1 MILRT
6 LIKMIKK
13 IGLYTLLLILTI
25 TSCNN
30 INEEDVIGAYA
41 ENHKCFKD
49 SIWLLPDGR
58 FLQRIYNRKG
68 TLIYEEESR
77 WHLYPDRLRID
88 CISALPER
96 EDIDTISP
104 LALEGGGADL
114 LFYREKDTFAIY
126 IPVYHE
132 LEIGFY
138 FYKVESGE
146 KISEK
151 IGRTGN

>member
-1 MILRT
+1 
-6 LIKMIKK
+6 MIKK

-30 INEEDVIGAYA
+30 INEEDVIGVYA

-58 FLQRIYNRKG
+58 FLQRIYSRKG

-88 CISALPER
+88 CISALPPEC
-96 EDIDTISP
+96 EKVDTLYP
-104 LALEGGGADL
+104 LELEGGGADL
-114 LFYREKDTFAIY
+114 EFYREKDTFAIY
-126 IPVYHE
+126 IPVYIE
-132 LEIGFY
+132 VGIGFY

>member
-1 MILRT
+1 
-6 LIKMIKK
+6 MIKK
-13 IGLYTLLLILTI
+13 IGLYILLLILTI

-30 INEEDVIGAYA
+30 INEEDVIGVYT

-58 FLQRIYNRKG
+58 FLQRIYSRKG

-77 WHLYPDRLRID
+77 WHLYPGRLRID
-88 CISALPER
+88 CISALPPEC
-96 EDIDTISP
+96 EKVDTLYP
-104 LALEGGGADL
+104 LELEGGGADL
-114 LFYREKDTFAIY
+114 LFNRKKDTFAIY
-126 IPVYHE
+126 IPVYIE
-132 LEIGFY
+132 VEIGFY

>member
-1 MILRT
+1 MV
-6 LIKMIKK
+6 KE
-13 IGLYTLLLILTI
+13 IGLYILLLILTI

-30 INEEDVIGAYA
+30 INEEDVIGVYA

-58 FLQRIYNRKG
+58 FLQRIYSRKG

-88 CISALPER
+88 CISALPPEC
-96 EDIDTISP
+96 EKVDTLYP
-104 LALEGGGADL
+104 LELEGGGADL
-114 LFYREKDTFAIY
+114 EFYRKKDTFAIY

-138 FYKVESGE
+138 FYKVKE
-146 KISEK
+146 
-151 IGRTGN
+151 

>member
-1 MILRT
+1 MAELTGNSGLCFLNHSTASVQLR
-6 LIKMIKK
+6 KYKK
-13 IGLYTLLLILTI
+13 NWDQRHCKLSSLLTNLD
-25 TSCNN
+25 
-30 INEEDVIGAYA
+30 EKK

-58 FLQRIYNRKG
+58 FLQRIYSRKG

-88 CISALPER
+88 CISALPPEC
-96 EDIDTISP
+96 EKVDTLYP
-104 LALEGGGADL
+104 LELEGGGADL
-114 LFYREKDTFAIY
+114 EFYRKKDTFAIY

-138 FYKVESGE
+138 FYKVESG
-146 KISEK
+146 KK
-151 IGRTGN
+151 

>member
-1 MILRT
+1 MV
-6 LIKMIKK
+6 KE
-13 IGLYTLLLILTI
+13 IGLYILLLILTI

-30 INEEDVIGAYA
+30 ISEEDVIGAYA
-41 ENHKCFKD
+41 ENHKNFKD

-58 FLQRIYNRKG
+58 FLQRIYSRKG

-88 CISALPER
+88 CISALPPEC
-96 EDIDTISP
+96 EKVDTLYP
-104 LALEGGGADL
+104 LELEGGGADL
-114 LFYREKDTFAIY
+114 EVYRKKDTFAIY

-138 FYKVESGE
+138 FYKVKE
-146 KISEK
+146 
-151 IGRTGN
+151 